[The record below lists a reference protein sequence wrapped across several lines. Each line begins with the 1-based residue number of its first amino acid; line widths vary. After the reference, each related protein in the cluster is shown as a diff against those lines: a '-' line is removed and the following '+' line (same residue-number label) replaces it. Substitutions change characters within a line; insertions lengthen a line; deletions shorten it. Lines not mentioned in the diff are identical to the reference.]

1 MLNINNKRW
10 FELNND
16 DVGAFLK
23 AFTGEVDNDENFFF
37 EFKDADVKN
46 QKITNEVCAFANT
59 YSGYIFIGVSD
70 NKDIVGCGEWSEE
83 RIQNLIC
90 DSITPLPSYD
100 IRKFFI
106 NGKSLVIVKVDEGS
120 RPPYIT
126 NKGEIFERVSSGC
139 RKLVNSDRLSAIYR
153 KTQEQQ
159 TRIEQRLKFE
169 PINIERKDF
178 PNNIVAIVDMGFE
191 IITNDYL
198 NFYKD
203 FFTYKLDDILDKF
216 SEEGISSLFRVGN
229 TLVASYGNVTR
240 NSGNE
245 ESEIMLQAG
254 LNNCMVIYPDGAVKT
269 RCILIAKEDDSVK
282 IDTVISSMS
291 AYRGLY
297 EYLFPDLWGKF
308 VYASKYEQLNVIK
321 SFRPDF
327 SPVLME
333 SFSKWPQLQ
342 DRKLQMG
349 NIIFTGS
356 RIPSYGYLQIDKKLF
371 DQLGDDYTEE
381 VLYDELFHS
390 GYSFMGMI

>member
-10 FELNND
+10 FELNNE
-16 DVGAFLK
+16 DVGTFLK

-59 YSGYIFIGVSD
+59 YGGYIFIGVSD

-100 IRKFFI
+100 IRKFI
-106 NGKSLVIVKVDEGS
+106 LDGKSLVIVKVDEGS

-169 PINIERKDF
+169 PINIQRKDF

-203 FFTYKLDDILDKF
+203 FFSYKLDDILDKF

-254 LNNCMVIYPDGAVKT
+254 INNCMVIYPDGAVKT

-297 EYLFPDLWGKF
+297 EFLFPDLWGKF

-327 SPVLME
+327 SAGLME
-333 SFSKWPQLQ
+333 SFEKWPQFRE
-342 DRKLQMG
+342 RKLQMG
-349 NIIFTGS
+349 NIIFTGC

-371 DQLGDDYTEE
+371 DQLGDEYTEE
-381 VLYDELFHS
+381 VLFDELFHS
-390 GYSFMGMI
+390 SYSFMGMI

>member
-10 FELNND
+10 FELNNE
-16 DVGAFLK
+16 DVGTFLK

-59 YSGYIFIGVSD
+59 YGGYIFIGVSD

-100 IRKFFI
+100 IRKFI
-106 NGKSLVIVKVDEGS
+106 IDGKSLVIVKVDEGS

-169 PINIERKDF
+169 PINIQRKDF

-203 FFTYKLDDILDKF
+203 FFSYKLDDILDKF

-254 LNNCMVIYPDGAVKT
+254 INNCMVIYPDGAVKT

-297 EYLFPDLWGKF
+297 EFLFPDLWGKF

-327 SPVLME
+327 SAGLME
-333 SFSKWPQLQ
+333 SFEKWPQFRE
-342 DRKLQMG
+342 RKLQMG
-349 NIIFTGS
+349 NIIFTGC

-371 DQLGDDYTEE
+371 EQLGDEYTEE
-381 VLYDELFHS
+381 VLFDELFHS
-390 GYSFMGMI
+390 SYSFMGMI

>member
-10 FELNND
+10 FELNNE
-16 DVGAFLK
+16 DVGTFLK

-59 YSGYIFIGVSD
+59 YGGYIFIGVSD

-100 IRKFFI
+100 IRKFI
-106 NGKSLVIVKVDEGS
+106 IDGKSLVIVKVDEGS

-169 PINIERKDF
+169 PINIQRKDF

-203 FFTYKLDDILDKF
+203 FFSYKLDDILDKF

-254 LNNCMVIYPDGAVKT
+254 INNCMVIYPDGAVKT

-297 EYLFPDLWGKF
+297 EFLFPDLWGKF

-327 SPVLME
+327 SAGLME
-333 SFSKWPQLQ
+333 SFEKWPQFRE
-342 DRKLQMG
+342 RKLQMG
-349 NIIFTGS
+349 NIIFTGC

-371 DQLGDDYTEE
+371 DQLGDEYTEE
-381 VLYDELFHS
+381 VLFDELFHS
-390 GYSFMGMI
+390 SYSFMGMI